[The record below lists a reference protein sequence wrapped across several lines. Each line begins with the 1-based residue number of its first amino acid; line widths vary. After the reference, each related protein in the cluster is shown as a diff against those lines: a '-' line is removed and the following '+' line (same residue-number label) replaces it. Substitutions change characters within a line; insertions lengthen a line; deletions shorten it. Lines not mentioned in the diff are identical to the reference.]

1 MRLGV
6 NGADREVKT
15 MAGMKLRITTKG
27 DWTKTE
33 NWLEKLK
40 AQHNFKILDKYGR
53 EGVAALSAATPV
65 DSGVTASSWSYRIV
79 QNKGGVALIFDNSN
93 KTKTNIPIAILIQYG
108 HGNGRGA
115 YIRGRDFINP
125 ITQPLFDK
133 IVDNLWAETI
143 K

>member
-1 MRLGV
+1 
-6 NGADREVKT
+6 
-15 MAGMKLRITTKG
+15 MAGMKLKIKTKG

-40 AQHNFKILDKYGR
+40 ARHNFNVLEKYGR

-65 DSGVTASSWSYRIV
+65 DSGTTASSWSYKIV
-79 QNKGGVALIFDNSN
+79 QNENGVALLFCNSN
-93 KTKTNIPIAILIQYG
+93 KTSTNIPIAILLQYG
-108 HGNGRGA
+108 HGNGHGA
-115 YIRGRDFINP
+115 YIQGRDFINP
-125 ITQPLFDK
+125 VTQPLFDK